1 MSQYGY
7 QQAHGGA
14 HSAQHGAPNPIAST
28 SSGAPTPSIGGSTRS
43 GRLVK
48 PVKPYAAPV
57 QPPRARSSLNPL
69 KAQQAAL
76 AAQLAGPPAPPQ
88 RHPLSLHPGAVPP
101 LTRITGPGNEGKQAS
116 FTTLPARMRL
126 GTSTLVQPNVPGP
139 SAASGGAKDTAAAA
153 VGASA
158 PGLGAG
164 TKRIRST
171 VNYADLENLDDPDE
185 DSDPD
190 APRKRGASGTPGVQR
205 KRGAVTGQAPGQGQ
219 DAAPGLKGEQKPE
232 VWGDGKSYLGVLPPG
247 NLVQVQPAKV
257 TKHTACT
264 EDQLEEAAEVLGAFI
279 PVQIDLDVDTF
290 KIRDCFVWNV
300 NEKLI
305 TPQAFARIFCDDL
318 DIDHSHQQE
327 VSRQIQAQID
337 EQTLVAQFPLR
348 TPEEEKN
355 DVERDWRV
363 VINLD
368 VQIGTLHL
376 TDRLEWDLTSP
387 LTPELFAAS
396 LVRDLSL
403 GANAAPVIAHAI
415 HEELHRSKRS
425 CLELGLLHADEAAR
439 ARRGAKPL
447 EGVWREWNDAD
458 KFGPKVE
465 RLSLDELDKME
476 AERERVNRRAKRDRT
491 LGASRTAGRPKR

>member
-7 QQAHGGA
+7 QQPHGAAHP
-14 HSAQHGAPNPIAST
+14 AQHGAPNPIAST
-28 SSGAPTPSIGGSTRS
+28 SSGAATPSIGGSTRS

-76 AAQLAGPPAPPQ
+76 LAAQQAGPPQPPQ
-88 RHPLSLHPGAVPP
+88 RHPLSLAPGAVPP

-139 SAASGGAKDTAAAA
+139 SSSGGGTKETAAAA
-153 VGASA
+153 VGASI
-158 PGLGAG
+158 PGVAAG

-205 KRGAVTGQAPGQGQ
+205 KRGAAAA
-219 DAAPGLKGEQKPE
+219 AAPQPQEGTPGPKAEQKPE

-247 NLVQVQPAKV
+247 NLVQVQPAKG

-264 EDQLEEAAEVLGAFI
+264 EDQLEEAAETPGAFI

-300 NEKLI
+300 HEKLI

-348 TPEEEKN
+348 SEEEEKD

-368 VQIGTLHL
+368 VQIGTLRL

-396 LVRDLSL
+396 LVQDLGLS
-403 GANAAPVIAHAI
+403 ASAAPVIAHAI

-425 CLELGLLHADEAAR
+425 CLELGLLHADEATR

-447 EGVWREWNDAD
+447 EGVWREWNDAE

-476 AERERVNRRAKRDRT
+476 AERERANRRAKRDRT
-491 LGASRTAGRPKR
+491 LGVSRTAGRPKR